1 MSNKLEVGIIGAGS
15 ITTTLHLPLLASM
28 ENIKLKYIADINEP
42 EDLAKIY
49 KINSYNVEN
58 LKKLPDCDI
67 ILIAT
72 PVGVRSDYI
81 KEFSSRNI
89 PIFTE
94 KPFAINLDE
103 HKKNLSYSNPI
114 TANYMKIWYN
124 SSKSFSEII
133 KNKAFGNLQKIII
146 KEGGIIGKTNRG
158 SDTYQSD
165 KKLSGGGVI
174 MESACHT
181 LSVLSDIFPEIDVLD
196 SKIIWE
202 KELDVQAEVNF
213 IVKGDKNIVIEYMT
227 SLIEPIKTGC
237 SLYYENCYITFDHS
251 IPNSDFTINNY
262 DNEKILNIKN
272 ESKYAITS
280 QQAYYLVWKEFI
292 DKVANNEKIDTE
304 KSTSIKTTELIS
316 KIYELGDNN

>member
-103 HKKNLSYSNPI
+103 
-114 TANYMKIWYN
+114 
-124 SSKSFSEII
+124 
-133 KNKAFGNLQKIII
+133 
-146 KEGGIIGKTNRG
+146 
-158 SDTYQSD
+158 
-165 KKLSGGGVI
+165 
-174 MESACHT
+174 
-181 LSVLSDIFPEIDVLD
+181 
-196 SKIIWE
+196 
-202 KELDVQAEVNF
+202 
-213 IVKGDKNIVIEYMT
+213 
-227 SLIEPIKTGC
+227 
-237 SLYYENCYITFDHS
+237 EN
-251 IPNSDFTINNY
+251 
-262 DNEKILNIKN
+262 
-272 ESKYAITS
+272 AI
-280 QQAYYLVWKEFI
+280 Y
-292 DKVANNEKIDTE
+292 
-304 KSTSIKTTELIS
+304 
-316 KIYELGDNN
+316 